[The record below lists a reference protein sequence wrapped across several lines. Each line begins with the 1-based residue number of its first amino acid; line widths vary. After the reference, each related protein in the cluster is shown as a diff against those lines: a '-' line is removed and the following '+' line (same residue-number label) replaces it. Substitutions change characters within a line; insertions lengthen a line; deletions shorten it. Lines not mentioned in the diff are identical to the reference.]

1 MLQNYL
7 KIGFRNL
14 AKNKLFSII
23 NISGM
28 AISIA
33 SFLVIALFVY
43 DELQFDKHV
52 QDVHRKY
59 RVYNEHFTDDGRVMR
74 GSMIPPPIGPTL
86 MEEYPEVEAYAR
98 FMNFY
103 NPVLF
108 EAGNLKYTEEKGG
121 CADPA
126 IFEMFSLKLV
136 EGDIETALHDVKE
149 IAINQTLAKKYFGDK
164 PAVGETLQVFNENY
178 KVAAVFEDFPEHS
191 HLQLNYFVTMQ
202 ELLTTIPERMRGW
215 GWSQFH
221 TYIKLKEGTNA
232 EQFDAKLKDFAKR
245 NAWPT
250 TKDHGSYYIPHIMPM
265 ADIHLHASDQKWD
278 IAVRGNAQTIY
289 ILSATAVFIL
299 IIAILNFINLS
310 TARAVNRVK
319 EVGVRK
325 VVGAYRSQLIYQFIS
340 ESVVIA
346 GIALLIGGLVTELVL
361 PALNNFTEKSIPT
374 GIFLNPLLVIVL
386 LVATVLV
393 GVAAGAYPAFYIS
406 SYKPAQILSNK
417 KSGRSGKTVLR
428 KGLVVLQFIL
438 SFLLIIASFVVSE
451 QHTYMRTKDMG
462 FDKDNVLIVGLRGDM
477 QSNSEAVKNAFANH
491 PNILGATL
499 QYGLPGEAFAGDGI
513 RDRVTKKDLSLSML
527 LVDHDYVKTLGLTLI
542 AGRDFSKDFPS
553 DVNDAFIVSEA
564 AAKMLGHTDPKDALQ
579 HEVEWNRWDNPDS
592 LKQGKII
599 GVVKDF
605 HLNSLRESISPVVL
619 HIYPKAYS
627 SMAFRI
633 KSEDI
638 PATLAH
644 LEETWKKFNTEWP
657 FEYHFLDGNFDKLYK
672 AEEKLATLFTFFTGF
687 AIFVACLG
695 LFGLVVYSTSQ
706 KYKEISIRKVLGAD
720 DANLVFGLSKSYLLL
735 IVIAFVIAIP
745 VSYYAAEQW
754 LQKFPY
760 RIEITYLLFVKAA
773 LLITAL
779 SLLTVGIQSFKAART
794 NPVNALKEQ

>member
-14 AKNKLFSII
+14 AKNKLFSSI

-33 SFLVIALFVY
+33 SFLIIALFVY

-52 QDVHRKY
+52 VDVDRKY
-59 RVYNEHFTDDGRVMR
+59 RVYNEHFTDDGRVMK
-74 GSMIPPPIGPTL
+74 GAMIPPPIGPVL
-86 MEEYPEVEAYAR
+86 MDEYPEVEMYAR
-98 FMNFY
+98 FMNF
-103 NPVLF
+103 NSPVLF
-108 EAGNLKYTEEKGG
+108 ESGNLKYTEDKGG
-121 CADPA
+121 YADPA
-126 IFEMFSLKLV
+126 ILDMFSLKLV
-136 EGDIETALHDVKE
+136 EGDGRTALHDVNE
-149 IAINQTLAKKYFGDK
+149 IAINQTLAKKYFGDE
-164 PAVGETLQVFNENY
+164 PAVGKTLQVFDVSHE
-178 KVAAVFEDFPEHS
+178 VVAVFEDFPEHS
-191 HLQLNYFVTMQ
+191 HLQLNYFISMQ
-202 ELLTTIPERMRGW
+202 GLVNSIPDRMRGW

-221 TYIKLKEGTNA
+221 TYIKLKEGIQE
-232 EQFDAKLKDFAKR
+232 EQFDAKLKDFAER

-265 ADIHLHASDQKWD
+265 SKVHLHASDQKWD

-310 TARAVNRVK
+310 TARAANRIK

-361 PALNNFTEKSIPT
+361 PALNNFTEKNIPA

-386 LVATVLV
+386 LAATILV

-406 SYKPAQILSNK
+406 GYKPAAILSNK
-417 KSGRSGKTVLR
+417 KSGRSGKIVLR
-428 KGLVVLQFIL
+428 KSLVVLQFIL

-462 FDKDNVLIVGLRGDM
+462 FDKDNVLIVQLRGDM
-477 QSNSEAVKNAFANH
+477 QSNPEAAKNAFANH
-491 PNILGATL
+491 PNILSATL

-513 RDRVTKKDLSLSML
+513 RDRETKKDLSLSML
-527 LVDHDYVKTLGLTLI
+527 LVDHDYVKTLGLTLV

-564 AAKMLGHTDPKDALQ
+564 AAKMLGHADPKDALQ
-579 HEVEWNRWDNPDS
+579 HEVEWNRWDNQDS

-605 HLNSLRESISPVVL
+605 HLNSLRESISPIVL
-619 HIYPKAYS
+619 HIYPQGYS
-627 SMAFRI
+627 SIAFRI
-633 KSEDI
+633 KSENI
-638 PATLAH
+638 PGTLAH
-644 LEETWKKFNTEWP
+644 IEATWKKFNTEWP
-657 FEYHFLDGNFDKLYK
+657 FAYHFLDGNFDKLYK

-706 KYKEISIRKVLGAD
+706 RYKEISIRKVLGAD
-720 DANLVFGLSKSYLLL
+720 DVNLVFGLSKSYLLL

-745 VSYYAAEQW
+745 VGYYAAELW

-760 RIEITYLLFVKAA
+760 RIEVTYLLFVKAA